1 MQSLNQ
7 LLSAINGQHI
17 QGERDQ
23 SIAAIEF
30 DSRKAKADT
39 IFVCIVGSQANGHL
53 YVEQAYAQG
62 CRVFITQEKVQ
73 LAADA
78 CVFEVKNTSLA
89 LAQLAC
95 AFYGNPSKEL
105 KLVGVTG
112 TNGKTTTATLLHD
125 LFTALGYKAG
135 LLSTVVNK
143 IEQDPI
149 ISTHTTPDPVSL
161 NALLRQMVNTGC
173 THCFMEVSSHAIDQ
187 QRIGGL
193 HFVAAGFTNI
203 THDHLDYHH
212 TFAEYLKVKK
222 AFFDGLDQTA
232 FALVNADD
240 RNGSVMLQNTK
251 AQKLT
256 YALRTPADFKGKIVE
271 NSLSGLVLQIN
282 GQEVHT
288 RLVGAFNAANLLLVY
303 GIAVGLGQA
312 PMEVLRVISQ
322 LSHVAGRFE
331 YVKSS
336 KGITAII
343 DYAHTP
349 DALENVLATIGAFRK
364 GTTKVLTVVGC
375 GGDRDK
381 EKRPKMAA
389 IAASKS
395 NQLILTS
402 DNPRSEDPQQ
412 ILRDMEAG
420 LDTDAALTALSIVD
434 RQQAIKMAIMLAQ
447 PGDIILV
454 AGKGH
459 ETYQEIKGVKTDF
472 DDVAITQNL
481 FNQLDK

>member
-7 LLSAINGQHI
+7 LLLAINGQRL
-17 QGERDQ
+17 QGELDQ
-23 SIAAIEF
+23 SIAAIVF

-39 IFVCIVGSQANGHL
+39 IFVCIVGSQANGHR

-62 CRVFITQEKVQ
+62 CRAFVTQEKVQ

-78 CVFEVKNTSLA
+78 CVLEVKNTSLA

-143 IEQDPI
+143 IEQEAI
-149 ISTHTTPDPVSL
+149 VSTHTTPDPVSL
-161 NALLRQMVNTGC
+161 NALLRQMVSAGC

-193 HFVAAGFTNI
+193 YFTAAGFTNI

-222 AFFDGLDQTA
+222 AFFDGLDHSA

-240 RNGSVMLQNTK
+240 RNGMVMLQNTK

-256 YALRTPADFKGKIVE
+256 YALRTPADYKGKIIE

-303 GIAVGLGQA
+303 GLAVGLGEA
-312 PMEVLRVISQ
+312 PMDVLRVISQ
-322 LSHVAGRFE
+322 LTHVAGRFE
-331 YVKSS
+331 YVKSP

-349 DALENVLATIGAFRK
+349 DALENVLATIAAFRK
-364 GTTKVLTVVGC
+364 GATKVLTVVGC

-389 IAASKS
+389 IAAAKS

-420 LDTDAALTALSIVD
+420 LDADAALTTLSIVD

-459 ETYQEIKGVKTDF
+459 ETYQEINGVKTDF
-472 DDVAITQNL
+472 DDVAITQTL

>member
-23 SIAAIEF
+23 AIAAIEF
-30 DSRKAKADT
+30 DSRKAKAAT
-39 IFVCIVGSQANGHL
+39 VFVCIVGSQANGHL

-78 CVFEVKNTSLA
+78 CVVEVKNTSTA

-105 KLVGVTG
+105 QLVGVTG

-143 IEQDPI
+143 IEREAI
-149 ISTHTTPDPVSL
+149 VSTHTTPDPVSL
-161 NALLRQMVNTGC
+161 NALLRQMVNAGC

-193 HFVAAGFTNI
+193 HFAAAGFTNI

-222 AFFDGLDQTA
+222 AFFDGLDQSA

-240 RNGSVMLQNTK
+240 RNGMVMLQNTK

-256 YALRTPADFKGKIVE
+256 YALRTPADYKGKIIE
-271 NSLSGLVLQIN
+271 NSLSGLILQIN

-288 RLVGAFNAANLLLVY
+288 RLVGAFNASNLLLVY
-303 GIAVGLGQA
+303 GLAVGLGEA
-312 PMEVLRVISQ
+312 PMDVLRVISQ
-322 LSHVAGRFE
+322 LTHVAGRFE
-331 YVKSS
+331 YVKSP

-349 DALENVLATIGAFRK
+349 DALENVLSTIAAFRK
-364 GTTKVLTVVGC
+364 GATRVITVVGC

-389 IAASKS
+389 IAATKS

-402 DNPRSEDPQQ
+402 DNPRTEDPQQ

-420 LDTDAALTALSIVD
+420 LDADAALTALSIVD

-459 ETYQEIKGVKTDF
+459 ETYQEINGVKTDF
-472 DDVAITQNL
+472 DDVAITQTL

>member
-95 AFYGNPSKEL
+95 AFYGNPSREL

-149 ISTHTTPDPVSL
+149 VSTHTTPDPVSL

-364 GTTKVLTVVGC
+364 GNTKVLTVVGC

-420 LDTDAALTALSIVD
+420 LDADAALTALSIVD

>member
-1 MQSLNQ
+1 MQPLNH
-7 LLSAINGQHI
+7 LLVAVVGQHI
-17 QGERDQ
+17 QGELTQ
-23 SIAAIEF
+23 TIASIEF
-30 DSRKAKADT
+30 DSRKAAANT
-39 IFVCIVGSQANGHL
+39 IFVCIVGSQANGHK
-53 YVEQAYAQG
+53 YVQQAYAQG
-62 CRVFITQEKVQ
+62 CRVFITQEAVD
-73 LAADA
+73 LAPDA
-78 CVFEVKNTSLA
+78 CVYQVQNTSAA

-95 AFYGNPSKEL
+95 AFYNHPSKEL

-125 LFTALGYKAG
+125 LFTTLGYKAG

-143 IEQDPI
+143 IEQEAI
-149 ISTHTTPDPVSL
+149 VSTHTTPDPVSL
-161 NALLRQMVNTGC
+161 NALLRQMVTAGC

-187 QRIGGL
+187 DRIGGL
-193 HFVAAGFTNI
+193 HFAAAGFTNI

-222 AFFDGLDQTA
+222 AFFDGLDASA

-240 RNGSVMLQNTK
+240 KNGSVMLQNTK
-251 AQKLT
+251 AKKLT
-256 YALRTPADFKGKIVE
+256 YALRTPADVKGKIIE
-271 NSLSGLVLQIN
+271 NSLAGLVLQIN

-288 RLVGAFNAANLLLVY
+288 RLVGAFNASNLLLVY
-303 GIAVGLGQA
+303 GLAVGLGEA
-312 PMEVLRVISQ
+312 PFEVLRVISQ

-331 YVKSS
+331 YVKSP

-349 DALENVLATIGAFRK
+349 DALENVLATIAAFRK
-364 GTTKVLTVVGC
+364 GNTKVFTVVGC

-389 IAASKS
+389 IAAAKS
-395 NQLILTS
+395 NQVILTS
-402 DNPRSEDPQQ
+402 DNPRSEDPNQ
-412 ILRDMEAG
+412 ILKDMEAG
-420 LDTDAALTALSIVD
+420 LGTEEALNTLSIVD

-472 DDVAITQNL
+472 DDVAITQTL

>member
-7 LLSAINGQHI
+7 LLLAINGQRL
-17 QGERDQ
+17 QGDFDQ
-23 SIAAIEF
+23 SIAAIVF

-62 CRVFITQEKVQ
+62 CRAFVTQEKVQ

-78 CVFEVKNTSLA
+78 CVLEVKNTSLA

-125 LFTALGYKAG
+125 LFSALGYKAG

-143 IEQDPI
+143 IEQQAI
-149 ISTHTTPDPVSL
+149 VSTHTTPDPVSL
-161 NALLRQMVNTGC
+161 NALLRQMVSAGC

-193 HFVAAGFTNI
+193 YFTAAGFTNI

-222 AFFDGLDQTA
+222 AFFDGLDHSA

-240 RNGSVMLQNTK
+240 RNGMVMLQNTK

-256 YALRTPADFKGKIVE
+256 YALRTPADYKGKIIE

-303 GIAVGLGQA
+303 GLAVGLGEA
-312 PMEVLRVISQ
+312 PMDVLRVISQ
-322 LSHVAGRFE
+322 LTHVAGRFE
-331 YVKSS
+331 YVKSP

-349 DALENVLATIGAFRK
+349 DALENVLATIAAFRK
-364 GTTKVLTVVGC
+364 GATKVLTVVGC

-389 IAASKS
+389 IAAAKS

-420 LDTDAALTALSIVD
+420 LDADAALTTLSIVD

-459 ETYQEIKGVKTDF
+459 ETYQEINGVKTDF
-472 DDVAITQNL
+472 DDVAITQTL

>member
-149 ISTHTTPDPVSL
+149 VSTHTTPDPVSL

-364 GTTKVLTVVGC
+364 GNTKVLTVVGC

-420 LDTDAALTALSIVD
+420 LDADAALNALSIVD

>member
-1 MQSLNQ
+1 MQPLNH
-7 LLSAINGQHI
+7 LLVAVVGQHI
-17 QGERDQ
+17 QGELTQ
-23 SIAAIEF
+23 TIASIEF
-30 DSRKAKADT
+30 DSRKAAANT
-39 IFVCIVGSQANGHL
+39 IFVCIVGLQANGHK
-53 YVEQAYAQG
+53 YVQQAYAQG
-62 CRVFITQEKVQ
+62 CRVFITQEAVE
-73 LAADA
+73 LASDA
-78 CVFEVKNTSLA
+78 CVYQVQNTSAA
-89 LAQLAC
+89 LAKLAC
-95 AFYGNPSKEL
+95 AFYGHPSKEL

-125 LFTALGYKAG
+125 LFTTLGYKAG

-143 IEQDPI
+143 IEQEAI
-149 ISTHTTPDPVSL
+149 VSTHTTPDPVSL
-161 NALLRQMVNTGC
+161 NALLRQMVTAGC

-187 QRIGGL
+187 HRIGGL
-193 HFVAAGFTNI
+193 HFEAAGFTNI

-222 AFFDGLDQTA
+222 AFFDGLAASA

-240 RNGSVMLQNTK
+240 KNGSVMLQNTK
-251 AQKLT
+251 AKKLT
-256 YALRTPADFKGKIVE
+256 YALRTPADVKGKIIE
-271 NSLSGLVLQIN
+271 NSLAGLVLQIN

-288 RLVGAFNAANLLLVY
+288 RLVGAFNASNLLLVY
-303 GIAVGLGQA
+303 GLAVGLGEA

-331 YVKSS
+331 YVKSP

-349 DALENVLATIGAFRK
+349 DALENVLATIAAFRK
-364 GTTKVLTVVGC
+364 GSTKVITVVGC

-389 IAASKS
+389 IAAAKS
-395 NQLILTS
+395 NQVILTS
-402 DNPRSEDPQQ
+402 DNPRSEDPNQ
-412 ILRDMEAG
+412 ILKDMEAG
-420 LDTDAALTALSIVD
+420 LGTEEALNTLSIVD

-459 ETYQEIKGVKTDF
+459 ETYQEINGVKTDF
-472 DDVAITQNL
+472 DDVAITQTL

>member
-53 YVEQAYAQG
+53 YVEQAYEQG

-149 ISTHTTPDPVSL
+149 VSTHTTPDPVSL
-161 NALLRQMVNTGC
+161 NALLRQMVNAGC

-420 LDTDAALTALSIVD
+420 LDADAALTALSIVD

>member
-1 MQSLNQ
+1 MQSLNH

-17 QGERDQ
+17 QGALDQ

-30 DSRKAKADT
+30 DSRKAKSET
-39 IFVCIVGSQANGHL
+39 IFVCIVGSLSNGHL
-53 YVEQAYAQG
+53 FVEQAYAQG
-62 CRVFITQEKVQ
+62 CRVFITQEKIQ

-78 CVFEVKNTSLA
+78 CVFEVIDTSLA

-95 AFYGNPSKEL
+95 AFFGNPSKEL
-105 KLVGVTG
+105 QLVGVTG

-125 LFTALGYKAG
+125 LFTALGYKVG

-143 IEQDPI
+143 IGQEAI
-149 ISTHTTPDPVSL
+149 VSTHTTPDPVSL
-161 NALLRQMVNTGC
+161 NALLRQMVNSGC

-193 HFVAAGFTNI
+193 QFAAAGFTNI

-222 AFFDGLDQTA
+222 AFFDGLNQSA

-240 RNGSVMLQNTK
+240 RNGMVMLQNTK

-256 YALRTPADFKGKIVE
+256 YALRTPAEYKGKIIE
-271 NSLSGLVLQIN
+271 NSLSGLILQIN

-288 RLVGAFNAANLLLVY
+288 RLVGAFNASNLLLVY
-303 GIAVGLGQA
+303 GLAVGLGKA
-312 PMEVLRVISQ
+312 PMDVLRVISQ
-322 LSHVAGRFE
+322 LTHVAGRFE
-331 YVKSS
+331 YVRSP

-349 DALENVLATIGAFRK
+349 DALENVLGTIAAFRK

-389 IAASKS
+389 IAAARS
-395 NQLILTS
+395 NQVILTS

-412 ILRDMEAG
+412 ILRDMEVG
-420 LDTDAALTALSIVD
+420 LDAQAALSTISIVD

>member
-95 AFYGNPSKEL
+95 AFYGNPSREL

-149 ISTHTTPDPVSL
+149 VSTHTTPDPVSL
-161 NALLRQMVNTGC
+161 NALLRQMVNAGC

-420 LDTDAALTALSIVD
+420 LDADAALTALSIVD

>member
-149 ISTHTTPDPVSL
+149 VSTHTTPDPVSL

-364 GTTKVLTVVGC
+364 GNTKVLTVVGC

-420 LDTDAALTALSIVD
+420 LDADAALTALSIVD

>member
-30 DSRKAKADT
+30 DSRKAKADN

-53 YVEQAYAQG
+53 YVEQAYEQG

-149 ISTHTTPDPVSL
+149 VSTHTTPDPVSL
-161 NALLRQMVNTGC
+161 NALLRQMVNAGC

-364 GTTKVLTVVGC
+364 GNTKVLTVVGC

-420 LDTDAALTALSIVD
+420 LDADAALTALSIVD

>member
-17 QGERDQ
+17 QGALDQ

-30 DSRKAKADT
+30 DSRKAKSET
-39 IFVCIVGSQANGHL
+39 IFVCIVGSLSNGHL
-53 YVEQAYAQG
+53 FVEQAYAQG
-62 CRVFITQEKVQ
+62 CRVFITQEKIQ

-78 CVFEVKNTSLA
+78 CVFEVKDTSLA

-95 AFYGNPSKEL
+95 AFFGNPSKEL
-105 KLVGVTG
+105 QLVGVTG

-125 LFTALGYKAG
+125 LFTALGYKVG

-143 IEQDPI
+143 IGQEAI
-149 ISTHTTPDPVSL
+149 VSTHTTPDPVSL
-161 NALLRQMVNTGC
+161 NALLRQMVNSGC

-193 HFVAAGFTNI
+193 QFAAAGFTNI

-222 AFFDGLDQTA
+222 AFFDGLNQSA

-240 RNGSVMLQNTK
+240 RNGMVMLQNTK

-256 YALRTPADFKGKIVE
+256 YALRTPAEYKGKIIE
-271 NSLSGLVLQIN
+271 NSLSGLILQIN

-288 RLVGAFNAANLLLVY
+288 RLVGAFNASNLLLVY
-303 GIAVGLGQA
+303 GLAVGLGKA
-312 PMEVLRVISQ
+312 PMDVLRVISQ
-322 LSHVAGRFE
+322 LTHVAGRFE
-331 YVKSS
+331 YVRSP

-349 DALENVLATIGAFRK
+349 DALENVLGTIAAFRK

-389 IAASKS
+389 IAAARS
-395 NQLILTS
+395 NQVILTS

-412 ILRDMEAG
+412 ILRDMEVG
-420 LDTDAALTALSIVD
+420 LDAQAALSTISIVD

>member
-7 LLSAINGQHI
+7 LLLAINGQRL
-17 QGERDQ
+17 QGELDQ
-23 SIAAIEF
+23 SIAAIVF

-62 CRVFITQEKVQ
+62 CRAFVTQEKVQ

-78 CVFEVKNTSLA
+78 CVLEVKNTSLA

-143 IEQDPI
+143 IEQEAI
-149 ISTHTTPDPVSL
+149 VSTHTTPDPVSL
-161 NALLRQMVNTGC
+161 NALLRQMVSAGC

-193 HFVAAGFTNI
+193 YFTAAGFTNI

-222 AFFDGLDQTA
+222 AFFDGLDHSA

-240 RNGSVMLQNTK
+240 RNGMVMLQNTK

-256 YALRTPADFKGKIVE
+256 YALRTPADYKGKIIE

-303 GIAVGLGQA
+303 GLAVGLGEA
-312 PMEVLRVISQ
+312 PMDVLRVISQ
-322 LSHVAGRFE
+322 LTHVAGRFE
-331 YVKSS
+331 YVKSP

-349 DALENVLATIGAFRK
+349 DALENVLATIAAFRN
-364 GTTKVLTVVGC
+364 GATKVLTVVGC

-389 IAASKS
+389 IAAAKS

-420 LDTDAALTALSIVD
+420 LDAEAALTTLSIVD
-434 RQQAIKMAIMLAQ
+434 RQQAIKMAVMLAQ

-459 ETYQEIKGVKTDF
+459 ETYQEINGVKTDF
-472 DDVAITQNL
+472 DDVAITQTL

>member
-7 LLSAINGQHI
+7 LLLAINGQRL
-17 QGERDQ
+17 QGDFDQ
-23 SIAAIEF
+23 SIANIVF

-62 CRVFITQEKVQ
+62 CRAFVTQEKVQ

-78 CVFEVKNTSLA
+78 CVLEVKNTSLA

-143 IEQDPI
+143 IEQQAI
-149 ISTHTTPDPVSL
+149 VSTHTTPDPVSL
-161 NALLRQMVNTGC
+161 NALLRQMVSAGC

-193 HFVAAGFTNI
+193 YFTAAGFTNI

-222 AFFDGLDQTA
+222 AFFDGLDHSA

-240 RNGSVMLQNTK
+240 RNGMVMLQNTK

-256 YALRTPADFKGKIVE
+256 YALRTPADYKGKIIE

-303 GIAVGLGQA
+303 GLAVGLGEA
-312 PMEVLRVISQ
+312 PMDVLRVISQ
-322 LSHVAGRFE
+322 LTHVAGRFE
-331 YVKSS
+331 YVKSP

-349 DALENVLATIGAFRK
+349 DALENVLATIAAFRK
-364 GTTKVLTVVGC
+364 GATKVLTVVGC

-389 IAASKS
+389 IAAAKS

-420 LDTDAALTALSIVD
+420 LDADAALTTLSIVD

-459 ETYQEIKGVKTDF
+459 ETYQEINGVKTDF
-472 DDVAITQNL
+472 DDVAITQTL

>member
-17 QGERDQ
+17 QGEPDQ

-30 DSRKAKADT
+30 DSRKAKAAT

-62 CRVFITQEKVQ
+62 CRAFITQEKIQ

-78 CVFEVKNTSLA
+78 CVFEVKNTSMA

-95 AFYGNPSKEL
+95 AFFGNPSKEL
-105 KLVGVTG
+105 QLVGVTG
-112 TNGKTTTATLLHD
+112 TNGKTTTATLLHE
-125 LFTALGYKAG
+125 LFTALGYKTG

-143 IEQDPI
+143 IEQEAI
-149 ISTHTTPDPVSL
+149 VSTHTTPDPVSL
-161 NALLRQMVNTGC
+161 NALLRQMVNAGC

-193 HFVAAGFTNI
+193 HFTAAGFTNI
-203 THDHLDYHH
+203 THDHLDYHR

-222 AFFDGLDQTA
+222 AFFDGLDQSA

-240 RNGSVMLQNTK
+240 RNGMVMLQNTK

-256 YALRTPADFKGKIVE
+256 YALRTPADYKGKIIE
-271 NSLSGLVLQIN
+271 NSLSGLILQIN

-288 RLVGAFNAANLLLVY
+288 RLVGAFNASNLLLVY
-303 GIAVGLGQA
+303 GLAVGLGEA
-312 PMEVLRVISQ
+312 PMDVLRVISQ
-322 LSHVAGRFE
+322 LTHVAGRFE
-331 YVKSS
+331 YVKSP

-349 DALENVLATIGAFRK
+349 DALENVLATIAAFRK
-364 GTTKVLTVVGC
+364 GTTKVITVVGC

-389 IAASKS
+389 IAATKS

-402 DNPRSEDPQQ
+402 DNPRSEDPLL

-420 LDTDAALTALSIVD
+420 LDAEAALTALSIVD

-459 ETYQEIKGVKTDF
+459 ETYQEINGVKTDF
-472 DDVAITQNL
+472 DDVAITQTL

>member
-149 ISTHTTPDPVSL
+149 VSTHTTPDPVSL
-161 NALLRQMVNTGC
+161 NALLRQMVNAGC

-364 GTTKVLTVVGC
+364 GNTKVLTVVGC

-420 LDTDAALTALSIVD
+420 LDADAALNALSIVD

>member
-149 ISTHTTPDPVSL
+149 VSTHTTPDPVSL

-420 LDTDAALTALSIVD
+420 LDADAALTALSIVD

>member
-95 AFYGNPSKEL
+95 AFYGNPSREL

-149 ISTHTTPDPVSL
+149 VSTHTTPDPVSL

-364 GTTKVLTVVGC
+364 GNTKVLTVVGC

-420 LDTDAALTALSIVD
+420 LDADAAITALSIVD

>member
-149 ISTHTTPDPVSL
+149 VSTHTTPDPVSL
-161 NALLRQMVNTGC
+161 NALLRQMVNAGC

>member
-95 AFYGNPSKEL
+95 AFYGNPSREL

-125 LFTALGYKAG
+125 LFTALGNKAG

-149 ISTHTTPDPVSL
+149 VSTHTTPDPVSL
-161 NALLRQMVNTGC
+161 NALLRQMVNAGC

>member
-23 SIAAIEF
+23 AIAAIEF
-30 DSRKAKADT
+30 DSRKAKAAT
-39 IFVCIVGSQANGHL
+39 VFVCIVGSQANGHL

-78 CVFEVKNTSLA
+78 CVVEVKNTSTA

-95 AFYGNPSKEL
+95 AFFGNPSKEL
-105 KLVGVTG
+105 QLVGVTG
-112 TNGKTTTATLLHD
+112 TNGKTTTATLMHD

-143 IEQDPI
+143 IEREAI
-149 ISTHTTPDPVSL
+149 VSTHTTPDPVSL
-161 NALLRQMVNTGC
+161 NALLRQMVNAGC
-173 THCFMEVSSHAIDQ
+173 THCFMELSSHAIDQ

-193 HFVAAGFTNI
+193 HFAAAGFTNI

-212 TFAEYLKVKK
+212 TFSEYLKVKK
-222 AFFDGLDQTA
+222 AFFDGLDQSA

-240 RNGSVMLQNTK
+240 RNGMVMLQNTK

-256 YALRTPADFKGKIVE
+256 YALRTPADYKGKIIE
-271 NSLSGLVLQIN
+271 NSLSGLILQIN

-288 RLVGAFNAANLLLVY
+288 RLVGAFNATNLLLVY
-303 GIAVGLGQA
+303 GLAVGLGEA
-312 PMEVLRVISQ
+312 PMDVLRVISQ
-322 LSHVAGRFE
+322 LTHVAGRFE
-331 YVKSS
+331 YVKSP

-349 DALENVLATIGAFRK
+349 DALENVLSTIAAFRK
-364 GTTKVLTVVGC
+364 GATRVITVVGC

-389 IAASKS
+389 IAATKSK
-395 NQLILTS
+395 QLILTS
-402 DNPRSEDPQQ
+402 DNPRTEDPQQ

-420 LDTDAALTALSIVD
+420 LDADAALTALSIVD

-459 ETYQEIKGVKTDF
+459 ETYQEINGVKTDF
-472 DDVAITQNL
+472 DDVAITQTL

>member
-17 QGERDQ
+17 QGEPDQ

-30 DSRKAKADT
+30 DSRKAKAAT

-62 CRVFITQEKVQ
+62 CRAFITQEKIQ

-78 CVFEVKNTSLA
+78 CVFEVKNTSMA

-95 AFYGNPSKEL
+95 AFFGNPSKEL
-105 KLVGVTG
+105 QLVGVTG

-125 LFTALGYKAG
+125 LFTALGYKTG

-143 IEQDPI
+143 IEQEAI
-149 ISTHTTPDPVSL
+149 VSTHTTPDPVSL
-161 NALLRQMVNTGC
+161 NALLRQMVNAGC

-193 HFVAAGFTNI
+193 HFTAAGFTNI
-203 THDHLDYHH
+203 THDHLDYHR

-222 AFFDGLDQTA
+222 AFFDGLDQSA

-240 RNGSVMLQNTK
+240 RNGMVMLQNTK

-256 YALRTPADFKGKIVE
+256 YALRTPADYKGKIIE
-271 NSLSGLVLQIN
+271 NSLSGLILQIN

-288 RLVGAFNAANLLLVY
+288 RLVGAFNASNLLLVY
-303 GIAVGLGQA
+303 GLAVGLGEA
-312 PMEVLRVISQ
+312 PMDVLRVISQ
-322 LSHVAGRFE
+322 LTHVAGRFE
-331 YVKSS
+331 YVKSP

-349 DALENVLATIGAFRK
+349 DALENVLATIAAFRK
-364 GTTKVLTVVGC
+364 GTTKVITVVGC

-389 IAASKS
+389 IAATKS

-402 DNPRSEDPQQ
+402 DNPRSEDPLL

-420 LDTDAALTALSIVD
+420 LDAEAALTALSIVD

-459 ETYQEIKGVKTDF
+459 ETYQEINGVKTDF
-472 DDVAITQNL
+472 DDVAITQTL

>member
-23 SIAAIEF
+23 AIAAIEF
-30 DSRKAKADT
+30 DSRKAKAAT
-39 IFVCIVGSQANGHL
+39 VFVCIVGSQANGHL

-78 CVFEVKNTSLA
+78 CVVEVKNTSTA

-95 AFYGNPSKEL
+95 AFFGNPSKEL
-105 KLVGVTG
+105 QLVGVTG

-143 IEQDPI
+143 IEREAI
-149 ISTHTTPDPVSL
+149 VSTHTTPDPVSL
-161 NALLRQMVNTGC
+161 NALLRQMVNAGC

-193 HFVAAGFTNI
+193 HFAAAGFTNI

-222 AFFDGLDQTA
+222 AFFDGLDQSA

-240 RNGSVMLQNTK
+240 RNGMVMLQNTK

-256 YALRTPADFKGKIVE
+256 YALRTPADYKGKIIE
-271 NSLSGLVLQIN
+271 NSLSGLILQIN

-288 RLVGAFNAANLLLVY
+288 RLVGAFNASNLLLVY
-303 GIAVGLGQA
+303 GLAVGLGEA
-312 PMEVLRVISQ
+312 PMDVLRVISQ
-322 LSHVAGRFE
+322 LTHVAGRFE
-331 YVKSS
+331 YVKSP

-349 DALENVLATIGAFRK
+349 DALENVLSTIAAFRK
-364 GTTKVLTVVGC
+364 GATRVITVVGC

-389 IAASKS
+389 IAATKS

-402 DNPRSEDPQQ
+402 DNPRTEDPQQ

-420 LDTDAALTALSIVD
+420 LDADAALTALSIVD

-459 ETYQEIKGVKTDF
+459 ETYQEINGVKTDF
-472 DDVAITQNL
+472 DDVAITQTL

>member
-7 LLSAINGQHI
+7 LLLAINGQRL
-17 QGERDQ
+17 QGDFDQ
-23 SIAAIEF
+23 SIANIVF

-62 CRVFITQEKVQ
+62 CRAFVTQEKVQ

-78 CVFEVKNTSLA
+78 CVLEVKNTSLA

-125 LFTALGYKAG
+125 LFSALGYKAG

-143 IEQDPI
+143 IEQQAI
-149 ISTHTTPDPVSL
+149 VSTHTTPDPVSL
-161 NALLRQMVNTGC
+161 NALLRQMVSAGC

-193 HFVAAGFTNI
+193 YFTAAGFTNI

-222 AFFDGLDQTA
+222 AFFDGLDHSA

-240 RNGSVMLQNTK
+240 RNGMVMLQNTK

-256 YALRTPADFKGKIVE
+256 YALRTPADYKGKIIE

-303 GIAVGLGQA
+303 GLAVGLGEA
-312 PMEVLRVISQ
+312 PMDVLRVISQ
-322 LSHVAGRFE
+322 LTHVAGRFE
-331 YVKSS
+331 YVKSP

-349 DALENVLATIGAFRK
+349 DALENVLATIAAFRK
-364 GTTKVLTVVGC
+364 GATKVLTVVGC

-389 IAASKS
+389 IAAAKS

-420 LDTDAALTALSIVD
+420 LDADAALTTLSIVD

-459 ETYQEIKGVKTDF
+459 ETYQEINGVKTDF
-472 DDVAITQNL
+472 DDVAITQTL

>member
-1 MQSLNQ
+1 MQSLNH
-7 LLSAINGQHI
+7 LLSAIAGQLQ
-17 QGERDQ
+17 QGSLDHL
-23 SIAAIEF
+23 IATIEF
-30 DSRKAKADT
+30 DSRKAKENT
-39 IFVCIVGSQANGHL
+39 IFVCIVGSQANGHK
-53 YVEQAYAQG
+53 YVAQAYSQG
-62 CRVFITQEKVQ
+62 CRVFVTQEKVE

-78 CVFEVKNTSLA
+78 CVFEVLNTSLA

-95 AFYGNPSKEL
+95 TFFGNPSKDL
-105 KLVGVTG
+105 KLIGVTG
-112 TNGKTTTATLLHD
+112 TNGKTTTATLLHE
-125 LFTALGYKAG
+125 LFTTLGYKAG

-143 IEQDPI
+143 IEQEAI
-149 ISTHTTPDPVSL
+149 VSTHTTPDPVSL
-161 NALLRQMVNTGC
+161 NALLRQMVEVGC

-187 QRIGGL
+187 HRIGGL
-193 HFVAAGFTNI
+193 HFAAAGFTNI

-212 TFAEYLKVKK
+212 TFAAYLKVKK
-222 AFFDGLDQTA
+222 AFFDNLDSTA

-240 RNGSVMLQNTK
+240 KNGSVMLQNTK
-251 AQKLT
+251 AQKRT
-256 YALRTPADFKGKIVE
+256 YALRTPADYKGKIIE
-271 NSLSGLVLQIN
+271 NSLGGLVLQIN

-288 RLVGAFNAANLLLVY
+288 RLVGAFNASNLLLVY
-303 GIAVGLGQA
+303 GLAVGLGEA

-322 LSHVAGRFE
+322 LTHVAGRFQ
-331 YVKSS
+331 YIKSA

-349 DALENVLATIGAFRK
+349 DALENVLSTIAAFRK
-364 GTTKVLTVVGC
+364 GSAKVLTVVGC

-389 IAASKS
+389 IAAAKS

-402 DNPRSEDPQQ
+402 DNPRSEDPAQ

-420 LDTDAALTALSIVD
+420 LDAASASTALSVVD
-434 RQQAIKMAIMLAQ
+434 RRQAIQMAIMLAQ

-459 ETYQEIKGVKTDF
+459 ETYQEIQGVKTDF

>member
-149 ISTHTTPDPVSL
+149 VSTHTTPDPVSL

>member
-149 ISTHTTPDPVSL
+149 VSTHTTPDPVSL
-161 NALLRQMVNTGC
+161 NALLRQMVNAGC

-420 LDTDAALTALSIVD
+420 LDADAALTALSIVD

>member
-17 QGERDQ
+17 QGEPDQ

-30 DSRKAKADT
+30 DSRKAKAAT

-62 CRVFITQEKVQ
+62 CRAFITQEKIQ

-78 CVFEVKNTSLA
+78 CVFEVKNTSMA

-95 AFYGNPSKEL
+95 EFFGNPSKEL
-105 KLVGVTG
+105 QLVGVTG

-125 LFTALGYKAG
+125 LFTALGYKTG

-143 IEQDPI
+143 IEQEAI
-149 ISTHTTPDPVSL
+149 VSTHTTPDPVSL
-161 NALLRQMVNTGC
+161 NALLRQMVNAGC

-193 HFVAAGFTNI
+193 HFTAAGFTNI
-203 THDHLDYHH
+203 THDHLDYHR

-222 AFFDGLDQTA
+222 AFFDGLDQSA

-240 RNGSVMLQNTK
+240 RNGMVMLQNTK

-256 YALRTPADFKGKIVE
+256 YALRTPADYKGKIIE
-271 NSLSGLVLQIN
+271 NSLSGLILQIN

-288 RLVGAFNAANLLLVY
+288 RLVGAFNASNLLLVY
-303 GIAVGLGQA
+303 GLAVGLGEA
-312 PMEVLRVISQ
+312 PMDVLRVISQ
-322 LSHVAGRFE
+322 LTHVAGRFE
-331 YVKSS
+331 YVKSP

-349 DALENVLATIGAFRK
+349 DALENVLATIAAFRK
-364 GTTKVLTVVGC
+364 GTTKVITVVGC

-389 IAASKS
+389 IAATKS

-402 DNPRSEDPQQ
+402 DNPRSEDPLL

-420 LDTDAALTALSIVD
+420 LDAEAALTALSIVD

-459 ETYQEIKGVKTDF
+459 ETYQEINGVKTDF
-472 DDVAITQNL
+472 DDVAITQTL